1 MDRKFD
7 GAPNR
12 SWEGMSGSRYS
23 DPMTLMVVRHGGRAG
38 MRSHDPKENG
48 DRAKAAAC
56 FVVFSQRQRYSNFTK
71 MIRNDTNEEEFKN
84 AFRGNDRLHLLVATD
99 E

>member
-23 DPMTLMVVRHGGRAG
+23 DPMTLMVVYAMAVGQAC
-38 MRSHDPKENG
+38 
-48 DRAKAAAC
+48 AA
-56 FVVFSQRQRYSNFTK
+56 T
-71 MIRNDTNEEEFKN
+71 I
-84 AFRGNDRLHLLVATD
+84 
-99 E
+99 